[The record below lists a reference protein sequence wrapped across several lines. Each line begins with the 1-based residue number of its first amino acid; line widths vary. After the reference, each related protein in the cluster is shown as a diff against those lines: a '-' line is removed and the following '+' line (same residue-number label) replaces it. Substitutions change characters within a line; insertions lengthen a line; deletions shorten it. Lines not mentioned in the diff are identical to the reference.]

1 MNEPSLTNKNF
12 LLYAMKHY
20 SNPRCSD
27 MDEFNEDLNRIKYIK
42 RLLGRY
48 QQKGILKERLILNH
62 MIILGNLFGPV
73 PTCRI
78 LFFKIEERLHSS
90 LRTFLE
96 FLNYIPPISSEIPE
110 VSIKDIPTDL
120 NVVKTLKEMPN
131 E

>member
-1 MNEPSLTNKNF
+1 MDFDELTDVNF
-12 LLYAMKHY
+12 VMYAMKHY
-20 SNPRCSD
+20 ENPQFTGI
-27 MDEFNEDLNRIKYIK
+27 DEFHEDLNRIKYIK

-48 QQKGILKERLILNH
+48 QQRGILKERLILNH
-62 MIILGNLFGPV
+62 IIILGNLFGPV

-96 FLNYIPPISSEIPE
+96 FLNYIPSVSSEIPE
-110 VSIKDIPTDL
+110 VSIEDIPTDL

>member
-110 VSIKDIPTDL
+110 VSIEDIPTDL

>member
-110 VSIKDIPTDL
+110 VSIKDIQTDL

>member
-1 MNEPSLTNKNF
+1 
-12 LLYAMKHY
+12 
-20 SNPRCSD
+20 

-110 VSIKDIPTDL
+110 VSIEDIPTDL

>member
-48 QQKGILKERLILNH
+48 QQRGILKERLILNH
-62 MIILGNLFGPV
+62 IIILGNLFGPV

-96 FLNYIPPISSEIPE
+96 FLNYIPSVSSEIPE
-110 VSIKDIPTDL
+110 VSIEDIPTDL